1 MEDTEIIRLYFARNE
16 TAITETAGKY
26 GSYLHTVAY
35 HILRQEED
43 TEEIL
48 SDTYLGAWNAIPP
61 AVPAVLR
68 HFLSRITR
76 NLSLKKL
83 SYLGAEK
90 RAAEV
95 TELLDEM
102 EECLPDRRSDP
113 EKMLE
118 SRTIAKTLN
127 TFLGSLTAQEASVFI
142 SRYYYALS
150 IRELAEK
157 YELPERRIKYMLKC
171 LRDVLRKQLAKEG
184 IDV

>member
-1 MEDTEIIRLYFARNE
+1 
-16 TAITETAGKY
+16 
-26 GSYLHTVAY
+26 
-35 HILRQEED
+35 
-43 TEEIL
+43 
-48 SDTYLGAWNAIPP
+48 
-61 AVPAVLR
+61 
-68 HFLSRITR
+68 
-76 NLSLKKL
+76 
-83 SYLGAEK
+83 
-90 RAAEV
+90 V

-127 TFLGSLTAQEASVFI
+127 TFLGSLTAQEASVFV

>member
-95 TELLDEM
+95 TVRSGKNAGKPNDSQNAEHLSRLSYSTGGLSVCIPLLLCVEH
-102 EECLPDRRSDP
+102 PGTS
-113 EKMLE
+113 
-118 SRTIAKTLN
+118 
-127 TFLGSLTAQEASVFI
+127 
-142 SRYYYALS
+142 
-150 IRELAEK
+150 
-157 YELPERRIKYMLKC
+157 
-171 LRDVLRKQLAKEG
+171 
-184 IDV
+184 

>member
-1 MEDTEIIRLYFARNE
+1 MEDTEIIRKYFARDE
-16 TAITETAGKY
+16 EAIAATAVKY
-26 GSYLHTVAY
+26 GAYLYTVAY
-35 HILRQEED
+35 NILRREED

-61 AVPAVLR
+61 AVPAALK

-76 NLSLKKL
+76 NLSLKRL

-90 RAAEV
+90 RTAEV
-95 TELLDEM
+95 SELLAEM

-113 EKMLE
+113 ERVME
-118 SRTIAKTLN
+118 SRTIAKILN
-127 TFLGSLTAQEASVFI
+127 TFLSSLTAQEAAIFI

-150 IRELAEK
+150 IRDLAAK

-171 LRDVLRKQLAKEG
+171 LRDILRKKLAKEG
-184 IDV
+184 ITV

>member
-1 MEDTEIIRLYFARNE
+1 MEDAEIIRLYFAREESAIAE
-16 TAITETAGKY
+16 TAVKY

-35 HILRQEED
+35 NILRQEED

-61 AVPAVLR
+61 EVPAALK

-76 NLSLKKL
+76 NLSLKRL

-102 EECLPDRRSDP
+102 EECIPDRRSDP
-113 EKMLE
+113 EKALE

-127 TFLGSLTAQEASVFI
+127 SFLSTLSAQETAVFV

-157 YELPERRIKYMLKC
+157 YKLPERRIKYILKC
-171 LRDVLRKQLAKEG
+171 LREALRKQLAKEG
-184 IDV
+184 IAV